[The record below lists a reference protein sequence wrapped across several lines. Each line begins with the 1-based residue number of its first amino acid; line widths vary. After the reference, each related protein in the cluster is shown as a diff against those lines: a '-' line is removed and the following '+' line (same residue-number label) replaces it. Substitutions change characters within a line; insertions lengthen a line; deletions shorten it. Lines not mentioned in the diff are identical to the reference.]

1 MLTHRMDSGAAVNG
15 GGGLGADLDGDDLS
29 TVVMPT
35 LGAGSV
41 RLIAEVVTH
50 CGQLFNCG
58 AFRVMF
64 FARRLRTRLLD
75 DLPFGTAIK

>member
-15 GGGLGADLDGDDLS
+15 GEGLGADLDGDDLS

-41 RLIAEVVTH
+41 RLIAEVVT
-50 CGQLFNCG
+50 
-58 AFRVMF
+58 
-64 FARRLRTRLLD
+64 LR
-75 DLPFGTAIK
+75 AVV